1 MNQIINVIEMSP
13 LHLPSYSFFHEA
25 FTLLYYLLNEL
36 EDSEFN
42 CICHFLLSVSRNMI
56 FDQLNPFKYIQD
68 PTQNKVK

>member
-42 CICHFLLSVSRNMI
+42 CICHFLLSVTRSMI
-56 FDQLNPFKYIQD
+56 FDQLNPFKYIHTGSHTKQS
-68 PTQNKVK
+68 